1 MIERGASSPIQIP
14 ERESRPAHTILACR
28 ILLWHSVCMQHEVHV
43 CPNGLTVLA
52 AARHAVPLVSVQVWV
67 GTGSMLEGAHA
78 GSGISHLLEHQVFKG
93 TAEFNGETLNRR
105 VPELGGSWNAYT
117 STDRTVYHINGP
129 AQHWREF
136 LHLLVQ
142 LVFHPAFPQDDFERE
157 RDVIRREMDMYAD
170 DPQDAAYHALVQTLY
185 KAGTR
190 RLPVIGERA
199 RFDALTHA
207 DMVAYHRERYVPG
220 NMFICV
226 AGDVDPAELFA
237 AVQRETADVP
247 PAPLP
252 QPALPPEPRQWGPR
266 TFRREFA
273 QPTSTL
279 MLAWRIPHSNHPDA
293 AALTMLASILGDGR
307 AAWLYKRFHDEL
319 GLAHDISAYAMPD
332 RHGEGAFVVEAD
344 VERER
349 RDTLRDALLEYME
362 TLPRQAFNAAMARCR
377 KQLLTARL
385 RVLSKVQGV
394 ADTLGM
400 AWHLSR
406 NGNCMDEWDAALA
419 NLDTFDLIEATEYF
433 TRDRLCEV
441 SVDPVGS
448 NPPAAAAEE
457 GAVPQEPQ
465 VCTLPNG
472 MRLVTRV
479 DRRVPLMYA
488 TLALAAGCP
497 TETAQN
503 AGINSLL
510 AECLLKGTSTRSAAD
525 LAEAVEKLGG
535 GIRSDAGNN
544 TLTVS
549 VDGMAADA
557 ETLLSLLADAVLHPV
572 FPAASV
578 ETEKEAMVADI
589 LDAEED
595 PAALAFRRARK
606 LCFGDVSYGN
616 HPDGSVESVQALTR
630 EALLSRHARL
640 ACAQNAVLAVTG
652 DIDPAAIRAAAERLF
667 SPMPAGRRAQGT
679 PTPPQQPADA
689 IEPSDK
695 EQAVLVLALPAGNV
709 TDPHTAE
716 QMLFCEWCRDMAGP
730 LFAEIRENRGLAYYT
745 AATPLPGVDA
755 GCIFLYLGTA
765 PEHAA
770 QARAALE
777 GIIARLA
784 AEGMPADA
792 LERTRATLLAARA
805 FAMQSGKKI
814 CASMAVNELLG
825 LGADFNDRL
834 PGLIRAVAADSMN
847 AYIRRLLSPSA
858 TRTWMQVGGT
868 ARESR

>member
-1 MIERGASSPIQIP
+1 
-14 ERESRPAHTILACR
+14 
-28 ILLWHSVCMQHEVHV
+28 MQHEVHV

-226 AGDVDPAELFA
+226 AGDVDPAEVFRA
-237 AVQRETADVP
+237 AQEETADVP

-307 AAWLYKRFHDEL
+307 AAWLYRLFHDEQ
-319 GLAHDISAYAMPD
+319 GTAHDVSVTTMPD
-332 RHGEGAFVVEAD
+332 RTGEGAFIIEAD
-344 VERER
+344 VERDR
-349 RDTLRDALLEYME
+349 RDALRDALLNYVH
-362 TLPRQAFNAAMARCR
+362 TLPQRDFEPARLRALNQMQA
-377 KQLLTARL
+377 ARL

-400 AWHLSR
+400 AWHISR
-406 NGNCMDEWDAALA
+406 NADCMEEWDAALSRVTA
-419 NLDTFDLIEATEYF
+419 ADLARVAAAYLAPG
-433 TRDRLCEV
+433 RLCEV
-441 SVDPVGS
+441 SVDPAGS
-448 NPPAAAAEE
+448 NPAPPRDTTAA
-457 GAVPQEPQ
+457 GLQEPQ
-465 VCTLPNG
+465 VCTLSNG
-472 MRLVTRV
+472 LRLITRV

-510 AECLLKGTSTRSAAD
+510 AECLLKGTATRSAAE
-525 LAEAVEKLGG
+525 LADAVENLGG

-557 ETLLSLLADAVLHPV
+557 EPLLSLLADAVLHPV
-572 FPAASV
+572 FPAACV

-730 LFAEIRENRGLAYYT
+730 LFAEIREKRGLAYYT

-834 PGLIRAVAADSMN
+834 PGLIRTVAADSMN